1 MPLGDDCCFCF
12 FFSFSVNNV
21 RVNYSRS
28 GNFLRY
34 DSSLTFCFEK
44 KAWMV
49 SDVFFL
55 KHHFSILFPL
65 CSNPNLHFFEGF
77 FCGRGNPYLFL
88 HKSPG
93 DPGGADAE
101 ADAPAAPTE
110 TAPAGGPGPKGV

>member
-12 FFSFSVNNV
+12 FFFFSVNNV
-21 RVNYSRS
+21 RVNYSPS
-28 GNFLRY
+28 GRFLPY

-55 KHHFSILFPL
+55 NITFPYFSPLFKPK
-65 CSNPNLHFFEGF
+65 PAFFEF
-77 FCGRGNPYLFL
+77 FFWSWKSVPFP

-110 TAPAGGPGPKGV
+110 TAPAGPGPKGKGVN